1 MGNTSSKVVE
11 LIEKRF
17 SNSTSNFEIKFKN
30 EYLFLKQ
37 HVNNEQRL
45 SSSPKKQKKES
56 HINQDDTLHHKLII
70 NPIKF
75 KKRFERFGK
84 WIKMIFPEENEI
96 NKSKTYNNNL
106 GENINVSS
114 NTTKITF
121 TKNLKKYYMNNK
133 LKFHNRVS
141 KGPPDSLRWI
151 SWSILMNISEDYNN
165 DIVYTTYLNEELNE
179 NVDTQIKKDLNRT
192 LNEDNQHNE
201 IITNEHNNTNKQNY
215 IKEQALYNVLRALA
229 NIDPVLGYCQGI
241 NFIAGF
247 LLKLS
252 EYNETEVY
260 YMLISL
266 FSKSFDTNY
275 HIRGFFIESFPL
287 LYCYLYIFD
296 NILIKELP
304 HLYNHIQYLD
314 VPKMAWI
321 GKWIQTL
328 FTICLPFE
336 MNIRVWDVLLSL
348 DLYFII
354 SFSISLIQSIEKH
367 LMNLKDAFDFTEYL
381 KNFFNSTNISTSQE
395 NHSINK
401 GDESLMTYSPKHAMY
416 LEDIIHNAKKK
427 HKVYKSKNYFVNLK
441 QEYTQKVNSLGK
453 YSIYY
458 NLNIC
463 SLKFSIGGNVINGLN
478 NSFINYKTH
487 FSEEEKI
494 ESSCDESSTHNN
506 IMNNNNDTDKEDNNA
521 KKKKVVYNN
530 MMDNK
535 HNE

>member
-37 HVNNEQRL
+37 HTNNEQRL

-96 NKSKTYNNNL
+96 TKSKTYNNKF
-106 GENINVSS
+106 GDSMNVSS

-151 SWSILMNISEDYNN
+151 SWSILMNISEKYN
-165 DIVYTTYLNEELNE
+165 DLVYTTYLNEDLNE

-201 IITNEHNNTNKQNY
+201 IITNDNKQNC
-215 IKEQALYNVLRALA
+215 IKEQALYNVLRSLA

-247 LLKLS
+247 LLKMT

-296 NILIKELP
+296 HILIKELP

-395 NHSINK
+395 HHSIYK
-401 GDESLMTYSPKHAMY
+401 GDSYISCSSKNAVY
-416 LEDIIHNAKKK
+416 LEDIINNAKKK
-427 HKVYKSKNYFVNLK
+427 HKVYKSKNYFMNLK
-441 QEYTQKVNSLGK
+441 QEYILKVKSFGK
-453 YSIYY
+453 FSIYY

-463 SLKFSIGGNVINGLN
+463 NMKFSIGGNIINGLN

-506 IMNNNNDTDKEDNNA
+506 IVNNNNDTNKEEHNA
-521 KKKKVVYNN
+521 KKEKCVYN
-530 MMDNK
+530 MMEHKQNDI
-535 HNE
+535 